1 MNAWCSLWLFAFAL
15 AESGRRFLC
24 VDLLCA
30 VVAVLCAVLCAV
42 EWLVFDDVLDVCFLC
57 VDEDD
62 ELLCDQ
68 HETDTAPARTKA
80 ANLFPITAN
89 LLLPC
94 FNLCRKWTE

>member
-1 MNAWCSLWLFAFAL
+1 LDLAL

-30 VVAVLCAVLCAV
+30 VVADLCVVVCVV
-42 EWLVFDDVLDVCFLC
+42 EWIVLEDAPDVCFLC
-57 VDEDD
+57 VEDD

-68 HETDTAPARTKA
+68 HEADTAPARTKA

-89 LLLPC
+89 
-94 FNLCRKWTE
+94 E

>member
-1 MNAWCSLWLFAFAL
+1 MNAWCSLRLFALAL

-30 VVAVLCAVLCAV
+30 VVAVLCVVLRV
-42 EWLVFDDVLDVCFLC
+42 VVWVVLEDVLDGCFLC

-68 HETDTAPARTKA
+68 HVAANAPARTKA
-80 ANLFPITAN
+80 ANLFLLTAN
-89 LLLPC
+89 VCAP
-94 FNLCRKWTE
+94 TSM